1 MTAEEASHDSRSKGK
16 KGSLRRLRKKYRL
29 VESDDDGSL
38 EEKIIVD
45 DSMHD
50 HQSKEID
57 NEDGIPISSLSKNKA
72 SGRVL
77 DQEMDDIVD
86 RGAVAAGNKND
97 EDGGNSIIET
107 NSKTDNV
114 PVDSQTHR

>member
-50 HQSKEID
+50 QSKEID